1 MRFTASPVA
10 LAFGGVLALGGV
22 HARPAAA
29 DDWNHSY
36 PLTGK
41 AVVHLDTADGNVTI
55 ESWDQREVQVE
66 IEAPG
71 WHIGPHGL
79 HISDESAGNRV
90 DVRVREPAI
99 EFHFG
104 LTSRTIR
111 VKVHVPRECDLQ
123 LKTSDGNVTLGPVA
137 GHIDVVTSDGD
148 ILAEGLTGDISLRT
162 SDGGIDASGLQGR
175 LQASSS
181 DGNLQVQGRFDD
193 LSLKTSDGTIVAE
206 TENGSKIGDGW
217 NIETRDGN
225 VVTRIGS
232 DLCAQLDARSLDGHV
247 TVELPIRVTRIVD
260 HGSMT
265 GDLNG
270 GGPPLRIRTSDGSI
284 RVEKL

>member
-1 MRFTASPVA
+1 MTLSAAFALGGA
-10 LAFGGVLALGGV
+10 LAFAGV
-22 HARPAAA
+22 HARPAVA
-29 DDWNHSY
+29 DDWKHSY

-41 AVVHLDTADGNVTI
+41 AEVHLDTADGNVTI
-55 ESWDQREVQVE
+55 DSWDQPNVLVE

-79 HISDESAGNRV
+79 HITDESAGNRV

-104 LTSRTIR
+104 VFSRTVR
-111 VKVHVPRECDLQ
+111 VKVHLPRECDLQ
-123 LKTSDGNVTLGPVA
+123 LKTSDGDVSLGPLTGNV
-137 GHIDVVTSDGD
+137 DVVTSDGD
-148 ILAEGLTGDISLRT
+148 IRAEGLTGIISLRT
-162 SDGGIDASGLQGR
+162 SDGRIDASGLQGR

-232 DLCAQLDARSLDGHV
+232 DLSAQLDARSVDGHV
-247 TVELPIRVTRIVD
+247 TVELPIRITRIVD
-260 HGSMT
+260 RGSMT